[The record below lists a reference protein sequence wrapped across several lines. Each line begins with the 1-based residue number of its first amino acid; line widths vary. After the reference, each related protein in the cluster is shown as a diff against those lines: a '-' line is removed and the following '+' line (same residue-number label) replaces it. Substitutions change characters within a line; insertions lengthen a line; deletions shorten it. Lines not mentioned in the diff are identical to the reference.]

1 MTHLVNPPNEPVPN
15 ARLFIYDRFTV
26 DDEMHLRSH
35 GGVRRR
41 WIAGAWQEMSD
52 DDLNAEVY
60 RYFDAAE
67 FKILTE
73 TGSTIVPFLPT
84 KHRVKEIES
93 AVAAVSH
100 LPDSESMPF
109 WIDKDGGVTTGISA
123 SELVPMTNGILHVPE
138 RRLLAPTPQ
147 FFCPYAL
154 PYAYDPDAPKPER
167 WIQLLDEV
175 WSDDQESKDLL
186 QEFMGYLLVSDTSQ
200 QKMLLIVGPPRSGK
214 GTISRLMRDL
224 IGEHNFA
231 GPTLASLRQ
240 NFGLQP
246 LIGKPVAV
254 ISDARFENKGD
265 SSAVVER
272 LLSITGEDPL
282 TIDRKYK
289 PQWNGP
295 LPTRLIIL
303 TNELPRLIDASGA
316 LASRFLILQM
326 TNSFLGQEDPGLSSK
341 LRQERSGILLW
352 ALDGLERL
360 RGRGHFLVPERS
372 NEVVREM
379 ADLSS
384 PTKAFVRDCCIV
396 DPLTS
401 VSVSD
406 MFDEWRRWCDDM
418 GIEYGNKQMFGRDLR
433 AVVPD
438 IQTSQQR
445 SGAARLRRYNGIGL
459 ARDGTRS

>member
-1 MTHLVNPPNEPVPN
+1 MPN

-35 GGVRRR
+35 AGTRR
-41 WIAGAWQEMSD
+41 WWTAGAWQEMSD
-52 DDLNAEVY
+52 DDLNAAIY
-60 RYFDAAE
+60 RYFDDAE
-67 FKILTE
+67 WKKLTE
-73 TGSTIVPFLPT
+73 TGASYIPFRPT

-109 WIDKDGGVTTGISA
+109 WIDKDGGVTPGISP
-123 SELVPMTNGILHVPE
+123 SELVPMANGILHVPE
-138 RRLLAPTPQ
+138 RKLLAPTPQ

-154 PYAYDPDAPKPER
+154 PYGYDPDAPPPER
-167 WIQLLDEV
+167 WIELLDEY
-175 WSDDQESKDLL
+175 WPDDQQSKGLL
-186 QEFMGYLLVSDTSQ
+186 QEFFGYLLVSDTSQ

-295 LPTRLIIL
+295 LPTRLVIL

-326 TNSFLGQEDPGLSSK
+326 TNSFLGQEDPGLSGK

-352 ALDGLERL
+352 ALEGLERL
-360 RGRGHFLVPERS
+360 RGRGHFLVPEQS
-372 NEVVREM
+372 NEVAREM

-384 PTKAFVRDCCIV
+384 PTKAFVRDHCIV
-396 DPLTS
+396 DPLAS
-401 VSVSD
+401 VNVSD
-406 MFDEWRRWCDDM
+406 MFDEWRRWCDDI
-418 GIEYGNKQMFGRDLR
+418 GIEYGDKQMFGRDLR

-438 IQTSQQR
+438 IQTSQPR
-445 SGAARLRRYNGIGL
+445 SGAGRLRRYNGIGL
-459 ARDGTRS
+459 AHDGTRS